1 MVWKNTHKYRGTQ
14 SDIDKMIF
22 KLGLTGSMGM
32 GKTSTAALFAKHNCG
47 IWDADKAVHRLYKNG
62 GAAVKTIQKYFPDA
76 VSNGSVNRKAL
87 KQYLWNDFDQL
98 KLLEKIV
105 HPLVSADREK
115 FIAKTQYKINVF
127 DIPLLFETGSNKIM
141 DKVACVFVSKSI
153 QMERI
158 RSRMSMSE
166 DQIEKMIQQQIPIE
180 EKCRL
185 SDFLIETYNKK
196 DTEKQVVSIIREIE
210 SYLNA

>member
-1 MVWKNTHKYRGTQ
+1 MK
-14 SDIDKMIF
+14 F

-32 GKTSTAALFAKHNCG
+32 GKTSTASLFEKYNCG
-47 IWDADKAVHRLYKNG
+47 VWDADKAVHRLYGRG
-62 GAAVKTIQKYFPDA
+62 GEAVKPIAKFFPKAITED
-76 VSNGSVNRKAL
+76 SVNRTEL
-87 KQYLWNDFDQL
+87 KKYLSEDFDQIT
-98 KLLEKIV
+98 LLENIV

-115 FIAKTQYKINVF
+115 FIEKTKYRINVF

-141 DKVACVFVSKSI
+141 DKVACVFVSKPI

-158 RSRMSMSE
+158 RSRKSMTE
-166 DQIEKMIQQQIPIE
+166 DQIEKMIQQQMPIE

-185 SDFLIETYNKK
+185 SDFVIETYNEN
-196 DTEKQVVSIIREIE
+196 DTEKQVVSIIKEIE

>member
-1 MVWKNTHKYRGTQ
+1 MK
-14 SDIDKMIF
+14 F

-32 GKTSTAALFAKHNCG
+32 GKTSTASLFEKYNCG
-47 IWDADKAVHRLYKNG
+47 VWDADKAVHRLYGRG
-62 GAAVKTIQKYFPDA
+62 GEAVKPIAKFFPKA
-76 VSNGSVNRKAL
+76 IKEGSVNRTEL
-87 KQYLWNDFDQL
+87 KKYLSEDFDQIT
-98 KLLEKIV
+98 LLENIV

-115 FIAKTQYKINVF
+115 FIEKTKYRINVF

-141 DKVACVFVSKSI
+141 DKVACVFVSKPI

-158 RSRMSMSE
+158 RSRKSMTD
-166 DQIEKMIQQQIPIE
+166 DQIKKMIQQQMPIE

-185 SDFLIETYNKK
+185 SDFVIETYNRD
-196 DTEKQVVSIIREIE
+196 DTEKQVVSVIKEIN

>member
-1 MVWKNTHKYRGTQ
+1 
-14 SDIDKMIF
+14 MIF

-87 KQYLWNDFDQL
+87 KQYLRNDFDQL
-98 KLLEKIV
+98 KLLEQIV

-166 DQIEKMIQQQIPIE
+166 DQIEKIIQQQIPIE

>member
-1 MVWKNTHKYRGTQ
+1 
-14 SDIDKMIF
+14 MIF

-32 GKTSTAALFAKHNCG
+32 GKTSTALFFEKHNCG
-47 IWDADKAVHRLYKNG
+47 VWDADKAVHRLYSRG
-62 GAAVKTIQKYFPDA
+62 GEAVNPIAEIFPKA
-76 VSNGSVNRKAL
+76 IKEGSVNRTEL
-87 KQYLWNDFDQL
+87 KKYLNEDFDQMT
-98 KLLEKIV
+98 LLENIV

-115 FIAKTQYKINVF
+115 FIEKTKYKINVF

-141 DKVACVFVSKSI
+141 DKVACVFVSKPI

-158 RSRMSMSE
+158 RSRKSMTE
-166 DQIEKMIQQQIPIE
+166 NQIEKIMRQQMPIE

-185 SDFLIETYNKK
+185 SDFVIETYNEN
-196 DTEKQVVSIIREIE
+196 DTEKQVVSIIKEIK

>member
-1 MVWKNTHKYRGTQ
+1 
-14 SDIDKMIF
+14 MIF

-62 GAAVKTIQKYFPDA
+62 GAAVKSIQKYFPDA

-87 KQYLWNDFDQL
+87 KQYLRNDFDQL

-105 HPLVSADREK
+105 HPLVSADRET

-185 SDFLIETYNKK
+185 SDFLIETYNKQ

>member
-1 MVWKNTHKYRGTQ
+1 
-14 SDIDKMIF
+14 MIF

-87 KQYLWNDFDQL
+87 KQYLRNDFDQL

>member
-87 KQYLWNDFDQL
+87 KQYLRNDFDQL
-98 KLLEKIV
+98 KLLEQIV

-185 SDFLIETYNKK
+185 SDFLIETYNKQ

>member
-1 MVWKNTHKYRGTQ
+1 
-14 SDIDKMIF
+14 MIF

-87 KQYLWNDFDQL
+87 KQYLRNDFDQL
-98 KLLEKIV
+98 KLLEQIV

-127 DIPLLFETGSNKIM
+127 DIPLLFETGSDKIM

-185 SDFLIETYNKK
+185 SDFLIETYNKQ

>member
-1 MVWKNTHKYRGTQ
+1 MK
-14 SDIDKMIF
+14 F

-32 GKTSTAALFAKHNCG
+32 GKTSTAFLFEKYNCG
-47 IWDADKAVHRLYKNG
+47 VWDADKAVHRLYGRG
-62 GAAVKTIQKYFPDA
+62 GEAVKPIAKFFPKA
-76 VSNGSVNRKAL
+76 TKEGSVNRTEL
-87 KQYLWNDFDQL
+87 KKYLSEDFDQIT
-98 KLLEKIV
+98 LLENIV

-115 FIAKTQYKINVF
+115 FIERTKYKINVF

-141 DKVACVFVSKSI
+141 DKVACVFVSKPI

-158 RSRMSMSE
+158 RSRKSMTE
-166 DQIEKMIQQQIPIE
+166 NQIEKIMRQQMPIE

-185 SDFLIETYNKK
+185 SDFVIETYNKN
-196 DTEKQVVSIIREIE
+196 DTEKQVVSIIKEIE

>member
-1 MVWKNTHKYRGTQ
+1 
-14 SDIDKMIF
+14 MIF

-62 GAAVKTIQKYFPDA
+62 GAAVKSIQKYFPDA

-87 KQYLWNDFDQL
+87 NQYLRNDFDQL

-105 HPLVSADREK
+105 HPLVSADRET

>member
-1 MVWKNTHKYRGTQ
+1 
-14 SDIDKMIF
+14 MIF

-62 GAAVKTIQKYFPDA
+62 GAAVKSIQKYFPDA

-87 KQYLWNDFDQL
+87 KQYLRNDFDQL
-98 KLLEKIV
+98 KLLEQIV

-166 DQIEKMIQQQIPIE
+166 DQIEKIIQQQIPIE

-185 SDFLIETYNKK
+185 SDFLIETYNKQ

>member
-1 MVWKNTHKYRGTQ
+1 
-14 SDIDKMIF
+14 MIF

-87 KQYLWNDFDQL
+87 KQYLRNDFDQL
-98 KLLEKIV
+98 KLLEQIV

-166 DQIEKMIQQQIPIE
+166 DQIEKIIQQQIPIE

-185 SDFLIETYNKK
+185 SDFLIETYNKQ

>member
-1 MVWKNTHKYRGTQ
+1 
-14 SDIDKMIF
+14 MIF

-47 IWDADKAVHRLYKNG
+47 IWDADKVVHRLYKNG
-62 GAAVKTIQKYFPDA
+62 GAAVKSIQKYFPDA

-87 KQYLWNDFDQL
+87 KQYLRNDFDQL
-98 KLLEKIV
+98 KLLEQIV